1 MTNEDKPFLQNQ
13 NTQEEESFDFT
24 EFCMIALRHWQYFVI
39 AIIVALGI
47 SAYYILHSTPTY
59 TRSMLLLIKN
69 DDKKSSSGA
78 AASLA
83 ADFQNLGL
91 TPSALN
97 INNEILTISTPVM
110 MQEAVK
116 RLHLDVQ
123 MNVEEG
129 FHSVPLYERSPITLL
144 MPQAPDNFS
153 CNFKMRLNQ
162 NQTAE
167 LYDFVS
173 GKGLDKQ
180 HITVKM
186 NSLVHTPVGIIVIQ
200 PTKYWSKTFTN
211 KEISVSKYPV
221 EATGNMYA
229 SRLNVALSD
238 KESTILNISI
248 ADESKQRADDLIY
261 KLVDVYN
268 EQ

>member
-39 AIIVALGI
+39 AIIVALSI

-69 DDKKSSSGA
+69 DDKKNSSGA

-83 ADFQNLGL
+83 ADFQNLGI

-116 RLHLDVQ
+116 RLHLDV
-123 MNVEEG
+123 
-129 FHSVPLYERSPITLL
+129 
-144 MPQAPDNFS
+144 
-153 CNFKMRLNQ
+153 
-162 NQTAE
+162 
-167 LYDFVS
+167 
-173 GKGLDKQ
+173 
-180 HITVKM
+180 
-186 NSLVHTPVGIIVIQ
+186 
-200 PTKYWSKTFTN
+200 
-211 KEISVSKYPV
+211 
-221 EATGNMYA
+221 
-229 SRLNVALSD
+229 
-238 KESTILNISI
+238 
-248 ADESKQRADDLIY
+248 
-261 KLVDVYN
+261 
-268 EQ
+268 